1 MGIGDSIGKAA
12 ENAMEDLAGTSR
24 PTEKLNVPDPTDPND
39 DVEVHSSISEGSNA
53 MEAEKQK
60 APGLKTGPAPG
71 PVSENPFGGDTD
83 ETDNDKANDDG
94 GLAGSATEPGGGEES
109 AQGGVPGVAGGLPD
123 SNPDEL
129 RADPT
134 EGDQDPSTSTGR
146 G

>member
-12 ENAMEDLAGTSR
+12 ENAMEDLAGTSK
-24 PTEKLNVPDPTDPND
+24 PTEKMDVPDPTDPND
-39 DVEVHSSISEGSNA
+39 DVEVHSSLSEGSNA

-60 APGLKTGPAPG
+60 APGLKTGAAPA
-71 PVSENPFGGDTD
+71 PVSENPFGGDVD
-83 ETDNDKANDDG
+83 ETDTNQADDD
-94 GLAGSATEPGGGEES
+94 GLAGNATAPGGAGTS
-109 AQGGVPGVAGGLPD
+109 GGSVAGSGGLPE

-129 RADPT
+129 RADPS